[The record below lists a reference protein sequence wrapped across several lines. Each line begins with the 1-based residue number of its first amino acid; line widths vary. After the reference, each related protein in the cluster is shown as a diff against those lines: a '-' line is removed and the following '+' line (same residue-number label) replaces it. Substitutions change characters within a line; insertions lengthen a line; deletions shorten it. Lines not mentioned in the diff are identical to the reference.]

1 MPSRTKDRF
10 GFAGDVFSH
19 TDPTQPIGDVKEAGA
34 MAKMA
39 AKYGHFGIDDMR
51 GAVEAISQNGT
62 EIEIG
67 YPQFSPQSDAQN
79 GGQRAN

>member
-1 MPSRTKDRF
+1 
-10 GFAGDVFSH
+10 
-19 TDPTQPIGDVKEAGA
+19 